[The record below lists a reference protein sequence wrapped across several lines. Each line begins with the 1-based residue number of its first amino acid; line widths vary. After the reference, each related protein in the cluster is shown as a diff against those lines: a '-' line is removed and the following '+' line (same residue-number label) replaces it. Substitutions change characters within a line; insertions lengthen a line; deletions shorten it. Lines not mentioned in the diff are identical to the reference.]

1 MAFYVKA
8 RRVGEEIGP
17 GEILVEVETTE
28 GRPEEIIVHE
38 ANLEGDLLEVG
49 PIRRNGNSVLVEFPN
64 ESVRGRRRVS
74 VPIENFKRKD
84 GVAA

>member
-17 GEILVEVETTE
+17 GEILVEVETIE
-28 GRPEEIIVHE
+28 GQPEEIIVHE
-38 ANLEGDLLEVG
+38 ANLKGEFLEVG
-49 PIRRNGNSVLVEFPN
+49 PIRRNGSSVLVEFPN

-74 VPIENFKRKD
+74 VPIENFKREGD
-84 GVAA
+84 VAA